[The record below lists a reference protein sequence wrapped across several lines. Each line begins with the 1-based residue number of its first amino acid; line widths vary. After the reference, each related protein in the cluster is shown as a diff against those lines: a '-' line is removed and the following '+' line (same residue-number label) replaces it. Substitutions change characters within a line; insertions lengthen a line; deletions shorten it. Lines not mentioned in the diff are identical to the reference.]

1 MEYTSN
7 ASRREDSNLKQ
18 NDLLVWRAIEWAVRQ
33 RSFRYFS
40 MTGAHYFLQAFG
52 GQQYATLRY
61 SLDLTM
67 FRRRHL
73 RESARDA
80 ALAAYNALPQRAK
93 RGLKKMLRITG
104 SPE

>member
-1 MEYTSN
+1 
-7 ASRREDSNLKQ
+7 
-18 NDLLVWRAIEWAVRQ
+18 
-33 RSFRYFS
+33 
-40 MTGAHYFLQAFG
+40 
-52 GQQYATLRY
+52 
-61 SLDLTM
+61 
-67 FRRRHL
+67 L